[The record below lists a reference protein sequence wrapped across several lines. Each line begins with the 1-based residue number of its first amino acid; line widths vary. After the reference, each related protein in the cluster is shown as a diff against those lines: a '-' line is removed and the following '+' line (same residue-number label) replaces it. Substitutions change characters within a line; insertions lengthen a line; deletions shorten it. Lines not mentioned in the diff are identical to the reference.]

1 MNRGNHFPPLFIPVI
16 PLSPVV
22 CLSILAIEKAINM
35 NVLLVGEE
43 SAGIQTLKALAR
55 SDHRIVAVM
64 ASPARNSLSS
74 STLWQV
80 AELIVLPT
88 WPGSLVK
95 DSAFAGRIRDAGV
108 DIILNVH
115 SLFVMHGE
123 VVEASRI
130 GSFNVHPGPLP
141 RYAGLN
147 VVSWAIYRGE
157 RTHGVTVHK
166 MAAGIDTGPIV
177 YQSLFNIGDAD
188 TALTLYAKC
197 TKEGV
202 ALLLRWLETASR
214 DENAIPLLPQDLTK
228 RQYFGKEV
236 PENGR
241 VNWSR
246 QAREIVNLARACDYY
261 PFPSPWGYPRA
272 RLGEREIGVIK
283 ARLTG
288 ESCDAAPGTVG
299 SIAWPAVQVACV
311 DEWIW
316 VDKAVVGGRC
326 RPGAGNM
333 Q

>member
-1 MNRGNHFPPLFIPVI
+1 M
-16 PLSPVV
+16 
-22 CLSILAIEKAINM
+22 M

-43 SAGIQTLKALAR
+43 SAGIQTLKALAQ

-64 ASPARNSLSS
+64 ASPAKKSLIG

-80 AELIVLPT
+80 AEQIGLPT
-88 WPGSLVK
+88 WPASLVK
-95 DSAFAGRIRDAGV
+95 DPAFAGRVRDAGT
-108 DIILNVH
+108 DIILNAH

-123 VVEASRI
+123 VVEAPRI
-130 GSFNVHPGPLP
+130 GSFNLHPGPLP

-157 RTHGVTVHK
+157 QTHGVTIHK

-177 YQSLFNIGDAD
+177 YQSLFDIESAD
-188 TALTLYAKC
+188 TALTLYARC

-202 ALLLRWLETASR
+202 ALLLRLLETASR
-214 DENAIPLLPQDLTK
+214 DENAIPLLPQDLTQ
-228 RQYFGKEV
+228 RQYFGKEA

-241 VNWSR
+241 LNWSR

-261 PFPSPWGYPRA
+261 PFPSPWGSPRA

-299 SIAWPAVQVACV
+299 RIAWPAVQVACA

-316 VDKAVVGGRC
+316 VDKALVGGRYL
-326 RPGAGNM
+326 PAADILQSGARLDNGI
-333 Q
+333 

>member
-1 MNRGNHFPPLFIPVI
+1 
-16 PLSPVV
+16 
-22 CLSILAIEKAINM
+22 M

-43 SAGIQTLKALAR
+43 SAGIQTLKALTR

-64 ASPARNSLSS
+64 ASPAKKSLSS

-80 AELIVLPT
+80 AERIGLPT
-88 WPGSLVK
+88 WPASLVK
-95 DSAFAGRIRDAGV
+95 DPAFAGRIRYAGV

-123 VVEASRI
+123 VVEAPRI
-130 GSFNVHPGPLP
+130 GSFNLHPGPLP

-157 RTHGVTVHK
+157 QTHGVTVHK
-166 MAAGIDTGPIV
+166 MAAGIDTGPIA
-177 YQSLFNIGDAD
+177 YQSLFDIGDAD

-202 ALLLRWLETASR
+202 ALLLRLLETASR
-214 DENAIPLLPQDLTK
+214 DENAIPLLPQDLTQ
-228 RQYFGKEV
+228 RQYFGKEA

-241 VNWSR
+241 LNWSR

-261 PFPSPWGYPRA
+261 PFPSPWGSPRA
-272 RLGEREIGVIK
+272 RLGEQEICLIK

-288 ESCDAAPGTVG
+288 ESCDAAPGTIG
-299 SIAWPAVQVACV
+299 RLAWPAVQVACA

-316 VDKAVVGGRC
+316 VDKALIEGKYLPAADILQ
-326 RPGAGNM
+326 PGARLGNGI
-333 Q
+333 

>member
-1 MNRGNHFPPLFIPVI
+1 
-16 PLSPVV
+16 
-22 CLSILAIEKAINM
+22 M

-43 SAGIQTLKALAR
+43 SVGIQILNALAR

-64 ASPARNSLSS
+64 ASPAKKSLGS

-80 AELIVLPT
+80 AERMGLLA
-88 WPGSLVK
+88 WPAALVK
-95 DSAFAGRIRDAGV
+95 DPAFAWWIREAEV

-123 VVEASRI
+123 VVEAPRI
-130 GSFNVHPGPLP
+130 GSFNLHPGPLP

-166 MAAGIDTGPIV
+166 MTAGIDTGPIV
-177 YQSLFNIGDAD
+177 YQSMFDIEEAD

-197 TKEGV
+197 AKQG
-202 ALLLRWLETASR
+202 APLLLRLLDTAGR
-214 DENAIPLLPQDLTK
+214 DENAIPLLQQDLTQ
-228 RQYFGKEV
+228 RRYFGKEA
-236 PENGR
+236 PENGC

-246 QAREIVNLARACDYY
+246 PAREVVSLARACDYY
-261 PFPSPWGYPRA
+261 PFPSPWGSPRA
-272 RLGEREIGVIK
+272 RLGGAEIGVVK

-288 ESCDAAPGTVG
+288 ELCDAEPGTVRRLPG
-299 SIAWPAVQVACV
+299 PAVQVACA

-316 VDKAVVGGRC
+316 VDKTLIEGKYLPAADILQSGARLGNGVGAARFPIHIIVN
-326 RPGAGNM
+326 RHKSEK
-333 Q
+333 

>member
-1 MNRGNHFPPLFIPVI
+1 MNV
-16 PLSPVV
+16 
-22 CLSILAIEKAINM
+22 ILA
-35 NVLLVGEE
+35 GEE

-64 ASPARNSLSS
+64 ASPTKKSLSS
-74 STLWQV
+74 STLWKV
-80 AELIVLPT
+80 AEQMGLPT
-88 WPGSLVK
+88 WPAALVK
-95 DSAFAGRIRDAGV
+95 DPAFAGRIRDAEV
-108 DIILNVH
+108 DIILNAH

-123 VVEASRI
+123 VVEAPRI
-130 GSFNVHPGPLP
+130 GSFNLHPGPLP

-147 VVSWAIYRGE
+147 VVSWAIYRAE

-177 YQSLFNIGDAD
+177 YQSLFDIEDAD

-202 ALLLRWLETASR
+202 ALLLRLLETASG
-214 DENAIPLLPQDLTK
+214 DANAIPLTPQDLTE
-228 RQYFGKEV
+228 RRYFGKEV

-241 VNWSR
+241 VNWLR
-246 QAREIVNLARACDYY
+246 RAREIVNLARACDYY

-299 SIAWPAVQVACV
+299 RLAGTAVQVACA

-316 VDKAVVGGRC
+316 VDKLLVEGKYLPPADVLQ
-326 RPGAGNM
+326 PGARLDNGV
-333 Q
+333 

>member
-1 MNRGNHFPPLFIPVI
+1 
-16 PLSPVV
+16 
-22 CLSILAIEKAINM
+22 M
-35 NVLLVGEE
+35 NVLLIGEE

-64 ASPARNSLSS
+64 ASPAKKSLSS

-80 AELIVLPT
+80 AERIGLPT
-88 WPGSLVK
+88 WPASHVK
-95 DSAFAGRIRDAGV
+95 DPAFVGRICDAGV

-123 VVEASRI
+123 VVEAPRI
-130 GSFNVHPGPLP
+130 GSFNLHPGPLP

-157 RTHGVTVHK
+157 QTHGVTVHK

-177 YQSLFNIGDAD
+177 YQSLFDIESAD
-188 TALTLYAKC
+188 SALTLYAKC

-202 ALLLRWLETASR
+202 ALLLRLLETASR
-214 DENAIPLLPQDLTK
+214 DESAIPLLPQDLTM

-246 QAREIVNLARACDYY
+246 RAREIVNLARACDYY

-272 RLGEREIGVIK
+272 RLGGREIGVIK

-288 ESCDAAPGTVG
+288 ESCNTAPGTIG
-299 SIAWPAVQVACV
+299 RLSGTSVQVACA

-316 VDKAVVGGRC
+316 VDKALIEGTYLPAAGIL
-326 RPGAGNM
+326 RPGERLYNGI
-333 Q
+333 

>member
-1 MNRGNHFPPLFIPVI
+1 
-16 PLSPVV
+16 
-22 CLSILAIEKAINM
+22 M
-35 NVLLVGEE
+35 NVILVGEE
-43 SAGIQTLKALAR
+43 SAGIQTLKALER

-64 ASPARNSLSS
+64 ASPTKKSLSS

-80 AELIVLPT
+80 AERMGLPT
-88 WPGSLVK
+88 WPAALVK
-95 DSAFAGRIRDAGV
+95 DPAFAERIRGAGV
-108 DIILNVH
+108 DIILNAH

-123 VVEASRI
+123 VVEAPRV
-130 GSFNVHPGPLP
+130 GSFNLHPGPLP
-141 RYAGLN
+141 HYAGLN

-157 RTHGVTVHK
+157 RTHGVTIHK

-177 YQSLFNIGDAD
+177 YQSRFDIEDAD

-202 ALLLRWLETASR
+202 ALLQRLLETASR
-214 DENAIPLLPQDLTK
+214 DANAIPLAPQDLTE
-228 RQYFGKEV
+228 RRYFGKGT

-246 QAREIVNLARACDYY
+246 RAREIVNLARACDYY
-261 PFPSPWGYPRA
+261 PFPSPWGFPRA
-272 RLGEREIGVIK
+272 RLGEQEIGVVK

-299 SIAWPAVQVACV
+299 RFYGPAVQVACA

-316 VDKAVVGGRC
+316 VDKALIEGRYL
-326 RPGAGNM
+326 PAADILQSGARLDHGI
-333 Q
+333 